1 MTNYA
6 TTIYTAHWF
15 FIPAICIILAA
26 FFMIHPAARANALDD
41 LKKSIDQKNEEIK
54 QLEEDAKKYRTELS
68 NKQQMGKSLK
78 RELTRIRTNIKKLQ
92 NDIGITQQQI
102 KRAELQIGAL
112 SYEISDKEQSIAKL
126 QSGLAGLL
134 AVFYE
139 TERNSNIE
147 LFLRQPTFSRFFQMI
162 AGNAAIQKKVLST
175 LTDLH
180 ALRAELQGEKNAETA
195 KRDESKDLNNLL
207 KQRQQALVSQKTE
220 QT

>member
-1 MTNYA
+1 MRSGFVQ
-6 TTIYTAHWF
+6 HVGF
-15 FIPAICIILAA
+15 SIPAVCIILAA

-78 RELTRIRTNIKKLQ
+78 QELTRIRTNIKKLQ

-147 LFLRQPTFSRFFQMI
+147 TCKYFFWI
-162 AGNAAIQKKVLST
+162 YFKLIDKT
-175 LTDLH
+175 LY
-180 ALRAELQGEKNAETA
+180 KSVCWNI
-195 KRDESKDLNNLL
+195 N
-207 KQRQQALVSQKTE
+207 
-220 QT
+220 